1 MKWVKASEG
10 LPELKDET
18 TYDDENERGILFVN
32 RKHSAC
38 LFVYPS
44 ITKDLKSLL
53 ESYPDAPNWEWLDE
67 TESTATQALKQIEQF
82 SDCGDYAM
90 AIVRMKA
97 IASEAL
103 KSESIPSEVEEDI
116 EKMAEEYV
124 KKAYLWLQQ
133 DMSEIEQSKLELAF
147 KAGYRAAKPQ
157 NTF

>member
-1 MKWVKASEG
+1 
-10 LPELKDET
+10 
-18 TYDDENERGILFVN
+18 
-32 RKHSAC
+32 
-38 LFVYPS
+38 
-44 ITKDLKSLL
+44 
-53 ESYPDAPNWEWLDE
+53 
-67 TESTATQALKQIEQF
+67 
-82 SDCGDYAM
+82 
-90 AIVRMKA
+90 MKA
-97 IASEAL
+97 IATEAL